1 MCDIVFY
8 LGSDIRDFSVI
19 SAAFKQL
26 AQPVELHF
34 VTAPENIFDRLN
46 SPLPLPSLIFADLPG
61 HAGPLLEF
69 MQHLRSHPTGR
80 WIPVILIGNEAND
93 WQRDEAV
100 SAGAVAVLKS
110 PLQTDALQRMFTA
123 TGDLIFRPFEDMPTL
138 SNPTL

>member
-34 VTAPENIFDRLN
+34 VTAPDNVFDRLN
-46 SPLPLPSLIFADLPG
+46 SALPLPSLIFADLPG
-61 HAGPLLEF
+61 NAGPLMEF

-80 WIPVILIGNEAND
+80 WIPVILIGNETND
-93 WQRDEAV
+93 WQHDEVV

-110 PLQTDALQRMFTA
+110 PLQIDALQRMLTA
-123 TGDLIFRPFEDMPTL
+123 AGDLLFRPFEDVPTL
-138 SNPTL
+138 SNPRL